1 MPTGGTI
8 PTARARNRAIITL
21 SPLDTTND
29 RSLYSIPR
37 VPKNKAALEL
47 AKLRH
52 QKTTPEQRKQS
63 ASIAGRAS
71 GVARRKKK
79 ENADSER

>member
-1 MPTGGTI
+1 
-8 PTARARNRAIITL
+8 
-21 SPLDTTND
+21 
-29 RSLYSIPR
+29 